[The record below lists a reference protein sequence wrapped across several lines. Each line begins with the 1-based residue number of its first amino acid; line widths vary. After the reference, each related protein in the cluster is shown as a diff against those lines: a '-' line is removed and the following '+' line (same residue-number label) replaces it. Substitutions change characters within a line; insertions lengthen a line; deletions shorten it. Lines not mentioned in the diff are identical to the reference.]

1 MGYTTEFSGRFLLSK
16 PLDKELHSYLL
27 QFAQTRRMKRDTS
40 QLYQDP
46 DNHKD
51 YGIEGEFYVG
61 GLGDFGQDEDPS
73 IIDYNKPPSTQPS
86 LWCQW
91 VPSEDGTGIE
101 WDGGEKF
108 YNYKEWIKYILKNF
122 LIPKGYDISGKVHY
136 QGEDPDDFGDLDG
149 QKLTHEIL
157 SEMNIQTV
165 AVQIPPPTAPSK
177 ELTVLKP
184 RKIRLN

>member
-1 MGYTTEFSGRFLLSK
+1 MGYTTEFKGRFLLNK
-16 PLDKELHSYLL
+16 PLDKELQSYLL
-27 QFAQTRRMKRDTS
+27 QFAQTRRMARDTS

-61 GLGDFGQDEDPS
+61 GLGIMGQGDDES
-73 IIDYNKPPSTQPS
+73 VIDHNRPPSTQPG

-91 VPSEDGTGIE
+91 VPSKDGTGIE
-101 WDGGEKF
+101 WDGNEKF
-108 YNYKEWIKYILKNF
+108 YHYVEWMKYILKNF

-136 QGEDPDDFGDLDG
+136 QGEESSDHGVLDG
-149 QKLTHEIL
+149 AKLTFEVL
-157 SEMNIQTV
+157 SEMNIQTG
-165 AVQIPPPTAPSK
+165 AVQIPPPPPVK

-184 RKIRLN
+184 RKLLLN